1 MRAET
6 YYLFSSCQLWSFSF
20 FNFIII
26 FMNFIFCLRIQ
37 SISLIFIRSKLW
49 STDRRCNSFSLG
61 WFLKTLLTI
70 TDLHSQL
77 AGIFQVRCFRWSWIF
92 DFRVET
98 LLLLKILRR
107 FPHDLAIYCSVGNQ
121 IFNVIFLDLYITIL
135 DLVSLSIIDWW
146 ARTLFALIFIIF
158 LRGFQLIRNLLVF
171 ERSILVYLFV
181 KDLLLIWYLKTL
193 GR

>member
-1 MRAET
+1 MWRLGT
-6 YYLFSSCQLWSFSF
+6 FSF
-20 FNFIII
+20 FYFTIK
-26 FMNFIFCLRIQ
+26 FMNFIFFLREL
-37 SISLIFIRSKLW
+37 SINLIFIRSKLW
-49 STDRRCNSFSLG
+49 SNNRRSSFSLG
-61 WFLKTLLTI
+61 WFLNTLVTI

-181 KDLLLIWYLKTL
+181 KDIWLIWYLTMH
-193 GR
+193 RS